1 MTEYV
6 IKKNFITHCFPAIT
20 IYIRPSTPT
29 EPGNGPSTISCD
41 HCNGSDGFFELGTS
55 VDVVT
60 AEDGG
65 HG

>member
-1 MTEYV
+1 ML
-6 IKKNFITHCFPAIT
+6 KKKKFITHCFPAMT

-29 EPGNGPSTISCD
+29 EPGNGPSTVSGD
-41 HCNGSDGFFELGTS
+41 RFDGSDRFYELGAS
-55 VDVVT
+55 VDVVV